1 MKKNTFLVVGLALA
15 LGFGKACVADQ
26 SSTSPGA
33 TGAAVKPGAA
43 VAEAK
48 NPSPTGNASK
58 KTTVGKEKTTVNT
71 ANQTDDGDSFWVESL
86 DIDGDGNVEES
97 DVLYDDEDKIL
108 FFHADGEFTC
118 KDGGKGAGSLL
129 IAVNQEG
136 NSRGKPAGSGWY
148 VVSLD
153 AGECKAQAATLYGCN
168 FDANGKETDC
178 GIAVIDEK
186 NDVITIV
193 TASQKGS

>member
-1 MKKNTFLVVGLALA
+1 MKNTFLVVGLVLS
-15 LGFGKACVADQ
+15 LGFGKAYAADQ
-26 SSTSPGA
+26 SSTGQGA

-48 NPSPTGNASK
+48 NPSPTSNASK
-58 KTTVGKEKTTVNT
+58 KTTVGKGKTAVNT
-71 ANQTDDGDSFWVESL
+71 ANKTGDDDSFWVEAM

-108 FFHADGEFTC
+108 FFHADGEITC
-118 KDGGKGAGSLL
+118 KDGGKGEASLL

-148 VVSLD
+148 IVNLD
-153 AGECKAQAATLYGCN
+153 AGECKAQAAALYGCN